1 MRSNLTTR
9 PALAAIL
16 VPLLA
21 GFTAGP
27 GAVPGARP
35 GAASTA
41 TQTVTLDE
49 GSFRLF
55 LGGSEVG
62 TETFT
67 VRQNGTGASAVI
79 IAQGRT
85 VLTGARGGEEV
96 TASLEVGGTT
106 LRPAAY
112 QVTVQGAEP
121 QRIAG
126 RVVGGRFSAR
136 IVSPAGE
143 AMREY
148 LAGEGAIVV
157 DEGVAHHYY
166 FLARRLDGAAVS
178 VPLIIPR
185 QNRQVSAQ
193 VTPRG
198 EETIAVDGRNV
209 QARRFNVAPAGL
221 PVRHLWVDAQGRV
234 LRVDIP
240 DTGFRAV
247 RAALPR

>member
-1 MRSNLTTR
+1 MRSPAKRTCMAMR
-9 PALAAIL
+9 PALATLL

-21 GFTAGP
+21 GFAAAG
-27 GAVPGARP
+27 GAEPP
-35 GAASTA
+35 P

-49 GSFRLF
+49 GAFRLF
-55 LGGSEVG
+55 LGGAEVG

-67 VRQNGTGASAVI
+67 IRQNGTGASAVI

-148 LAGEGAIVV
+148 LAGEGAILV

-166 FLARRLDGAAVS
+166 FLARRLDGGSVS
-178 VPLIIPR
+178 VPIIIPR
-185 QNRQVSAQ
+185 QSRQVAAQ
-193 VTPRG
+193 VTARG
-198 EETIAVDGRNV
+198 EETIAIDGRNV